1 MSNTKH
7 TPGPWEYL
15 ATNANTL
22 NDYTRTIFA
31 TVGEC
36 VAHVETN
43 DDDGKPTEKGEANAR
58 LIAAAPELL
67 EALEAVL
74 RFDANMPGEYKH
86 DVTLA
91 IKVRKAI
98 SKATNATL

>member
-7 TPGPWEYL
+7 TPGPWSKSLSKTRFNIHAPSFLRL
-15 ATNANTL
+15 ATAWIRPEGGSL
-22 NDYTRTIFA
+22 DEI
-31 TVGEC
+31 
-36 VAHVETN
+36 
-43 DDDGKPTEKGEANAR
+43 EANAR

>member
-1 MSNTKH
+1 MSTTKH
-7 TPGPWEYL
+7 TPGPWV
-15 ATNANTL
+15 L
-22 NDYTRTIFA
+22 NGNSGKQVVVVGDNEIIAPNGSWNHSDEQDFA
-31 TVGEC
+31 
-36 VAHVETN
+36 
-43 DDDGKPTEKGEANAR
+43 DAR